1 METSYRRSRVMFR
14 IRTLLVAGVVATS
27 GCQSP
32 TQATYRADDW
42 TSSFQQADFTRF
54 YHVHVP
60 DRPEPG
66 PIAPLVLA
74 FHGVGQNG
82 RDFRALTRL
91 DETAAELGFIV
102 VYLEAA
108 MGAWDVFGELGNL
121 GLDEFGYVRRVIDEV
136 SNRHVIDHDRIIAIG
151 LSNGG
156 VFAQRLGCKMSNR
169 IAGFV
174 SVSATLVKRIADE
187 CDGNARVSAFY
198 IAGTDDFQFP
208 VDGNSV
214 LHSLD
219 GAMQFWG
226 SRNGCNGGRSSS
238 QLSDRFDDG
247 TVVFHSRY
255 NGCDAGARVWLD
267 SIVGGGHTWAGS
279 GRPPSE
285 GMGITSAEIS
295 ANAEIARFLSGL
307 RR

>member
-1 METSYRRSRVMFR
+1 MFR
-14 IRTLLVAGVVATS
+14 IRTLLIAGVVATL

-32 TQATYRADDW
+32 TQATYREEDW
-42 TSSFQQADFTRF
+42 TGSFRQADFTRF
-54 YHVHVP
+54 YNVHVP

-66 PIAPLVLA
+66 PVAPLVLA

-82 RDFRALTRL
+82 RDFRALTGL
-91 DETAAELGFIV
+91 DDAAAQHGFIV

-108 MGAWDVFGELGNL
+108 MGAWDVFGDLGNL
-121 GLDEFGYVRRVIDEV
+121 GLDELGYVRRVIDEV
-136 SNRHVIDHDRIIAIG
+136 SSRHVIDNNRIIAVG

-169 IAGFV
+169 IVGFV

-187 CDGNARVSAFY
+187 CDSDARVNAFY
-198 IAGTDDFQFP
+198 IAGTNDTQFP
-208 VDGNSV
+208 INGNSV

-219 GAMQFWG
+219 GAMQFWA
-226 SRNGCNGGRSSS
+226 SRNGCGSRSST
-238 QLSDRFDDG
+238 QLPDRFDDG

-255 NGCDAGARVWLD
+255 NGCSNGRRVWLD

-285 GMGITSAEIS
+285 GMGITSEEIS
-295 ANAEIARFLSGL
+295 ASDEVARFLGGL
-307 RR
+307 TR